1 MSNKLGRFEIL
12 SEIASA
18 GPISLYKASDGE
30 GSQTVALK
38 VLDLATLGE
47 QSGAL
52 VKELTGEAEASKAL
66 KSGNIAQLLAAEEI
80 EGKFVASMEYVQ
92 GNSIATMMARNEGFS
107 IWDLQDIIR
116 QSCQAL
122 DHAHTRK
129 VAHHTL
135 EPAKIMVTWD
145 GSTKILSY
153 GVSLMSA
160 AAAKA
165 EGAVPVVLRYMS
177 PEQVR
182 GEAIDIRSNIF
193 SLGVIM
199 YEMMAERKAFGEED
213 AAKLRKQILE
223 ESPAPPEQFNPK
235 ISDAL
240 SALITKAMA
249 KDPAQRYQSGQEL
262 ISDLEKCK
270 NQPASAAAKS
280 KEPAR
285 GFTAPVK
292 AAGFAGSSNGSSKPA
307 SAEPVQKKTETS
319 ATADGAPQQETET
332 KARAAAAGWGG
343 ATTTTAVA
351 NSVTVSEPAGS
362 PTSPASADSAGA
374 SPANTSSSGTS
385 SSSGAS
391 ISKSVEKLSS
401 TAEVESPEKAAP
413 ATPKI
418 AVDPLMAE
426 PQKSGAAK
434 HSFSEINELPPLKE
448 VFVAPPAAVAEPELP
463 EQPEITIKTPA
474 PPEKPKLPPRVVAQR
489 AVKEIKKTPPQLFV
503 YAIAA
508 AALIML
514 IVVGSIAYRIHSGNS
529 DDDGYPAPAAQAP
542 APKPRAPVT
551 APQVAPASIPPS
563 ASIPAVPVQE
573 AQLPPSTAAPAAAEA
588 APTEE
593 AADNPPNFSVKPK
606 ASRATKAGRKR
617 SFRGRS
623 AAPAVVPG
631 ELTINT
637 TPAGAEV
644 SIDGQKDPSWV
655 TPFNMGGVP
664 PGQHTITVS
673 KPGFGSE
680 TRAINVSAG
689 SKAILVLELA
699 STSAVFAFNS
709 TPEGAEIWMDGR
721 NTGHV
726 TPAQIS
732 VEKAG
737 SHTVTFKKQGY
748 LEEPITANAQSGQT
762 ARIFHVLKILGVTDE
777 IHYKKMFGGGKSS
790 GMATVSIKT
799 DPKGAQIAV
808 NHRVL
813 EKNTPAEFYL
823 NPGTY
828 VLDIT
833 MSGHKSIHRVITLE
847 KDGKFNLEQS
857 LDNE

>member
-1 MSNKLGRFEIL
+1 MSNKLGRFEIS

-18 GPISLYKASDGE
+18 GPISLYKASEGE
-30 GSQTVALK
+30 GSQIVALK
-38 VLDLATLGE
+38 VLDLASLGDNATTL
-47 QSGAL
+47 A
-52 VKELTGEAEASKAL
+52 KDLTGEAEASKAL
-66 KSGNIAQLLAAEEI
+66 KSGNIAQLFTAEEI

-160 AAAKA
+160 GAVKV
-165 EGAVPVVLRYMS
+165 EGAAPAVLRYMS

-213 AAKLRKQILE
+213 AAKVRKQILE

-249 KDPAQRYQSGQEL
+249 KDPALRYQSGQEL

-292 AAGFAGSSNGSSKPA
+292 AGSTGSSSNGGSKPA

-319 ATADGAPQQETET
+319 ASADGASQPEPET

-343 ATTTTAVA
+343 TTTTTAVA
-351 NSVTVSEPAGS
+351 NTATASETVGS
-362 PTSPASADSAGA
+362 PTSPASTESAGA
-374 SPANTSSSGTS
+374 SSSRA
-385 SSSGAS
+385 AS

-401 TAEVESPEKAAP
+401 AAEVESPEKAAP

-426 PQKSGAAK
+426 PQKNGAAK

-448 VFVAPPAAVAEPELP
+448 VYVAPPSAVAEPELP

-474 PPEKPKLPPRVVAQR
+474 PPEKPKVPPRIVAQR

-508 AALIML
+508 AAFIML

-529 DDDGYPAPAAQAP
+529 DDDGYPSPVAQAP

-563 ASIPAVPVQE
+563 VAAPAVPVQE
-573 AQLPPSTAAPAAAEA
+573 AQLPPSTAAPAAAEPT
-588 APTEE
+588 PTEE
-593 AADNPPNFSVKPK
+593 AADNTPDVSVKPR
-606 ASRATKAGRKR
+606 ASRATKASRRRG
-617 SFRGRS
+617 SRGRA

-644 SIDGQKDPSWV
+644 SVDGQKDPSWV

-726 TPAQIS
+726 TPAQMP
-732 VEKAG
+732 VERAG

-813 EKNTPAEFYL
+813 ERNTPAEFYL

-847 KDGKFNLEQS
+847 KDGKFNLEQP

>member
-12 SEIASA
+12 SEISSA
-18 GPISLYKASDGE
+18 GAISLYKACEGE

-38 VLDLATLGE
+38 VLNLATLGE
-47 QSGAL
+47 QASVLA
-52 VKELTGEAEASKAL
+52 KDLTSEAEASKAL
-66 KSGNIAQLLAAEEI
+66 KSGNIAQLLATEEI

-145 GSTKILSY
+145 GSTKILGY

-165 EGAVPVVLRYMS
+165 EGAAPGILRYMS

-213 AAKLRKQILE
+213 AAKVRKQILE
-223 ESPAPPEQFNPK
+223 ESPAPPQQFNPK
-235 ISDAL
+235 VSTTL
-240 SALITKAMA
+240 SELITKAMS

-262 ISDLEKCK
+262 INDLEKCK

-285 GFTAPVK
+285 GFTGPVK
-292 AAGFAGSSNGSSKPA
+292 AAGVGSASANGGSKPA
-307 SAEPVQKKTETS
+307 TSEPVQPQEPEIKVHAAAVGVGGS
-319 ATADGAPQQETET
+319 ATT
-332 KARAAAAGWGG
+332 AAAAVSNLAASAP
-343 ATTTTAVA
+343 AT
-351 NSVTVSEPAGS
+351 G
-362 PTSPASADSAGA
+362 PTSVHSSAISAG
-374 SPANTSSSGTS
+374 T
-385 SSSGAS
+385 
-391 ISKSVEKLSS
+391 EKLSS
-401 TAEVESPEKAAP
+401 AGVESPEKPAP
-413 ATPKI
+413 TAPKI
-418 AVDPLMAE
+418 AVDPLMAA
-426 PQKSGAAK
+426 PAKSGPAK

-448 VFVAPPAAVAEPELP
+448 IYVAPPAPVAAEPELP

-474 PPEKPKLPPRVVAQR
+474 PPEKPKVPPRVVAQK
-489 AVKEIKKTPPQLFV
+489 AVKEIKQTPPQLFV

-514 IVVGSIAYRIHSGNS
+514 LIVGGIAYHIHSGNS
-529 DDDGYPAPAAQAP
+529 DDDSGPAPAAQTPAP
-542 APKPRAPVT
+542 APRAPVT
-551 APQVAPASIPPS
+551 AQPVAPASIPPS
-563 ASIPAVPVQE
+563 APAAAVSVQQ
-573 AQLPPSTAAPAAAEA
+573 AQLPPSNAAPVAVDQEPAT
-588 APTEE
+588 TET
-593 AADNPPNFSVKPK
+593 DNTPEVAIKP
-606 ASRATKAGRKR
+606 SRGRKR
-617 SFRGRS
+617 NARSRS
-623 AAPAVVPG
+623 AAPTVVAG
-631 ELTINT
+631 ELTINS
-637 TPAGAEV
+637 TPAGAQV

-655 TPFNMGGVP
+655 TPFKMAGVP
-664 PGQHTITVS
+664 AGRHTITVS
-673 KPGFGSE
+673 KAGFGNE
-680 TRAINVSAG
+680 VRTIDVTAG
-689 SKAILVLELA
+689 SKALLELELA
-699 STSAVFAFNS
+699 STTAVFAFNS
-709 TPEGAEIWMDGR
+709 TPDGAEIWMDGR
-721 NTGHV
+721 NTGRV
-726 TPAQIS
+726 TPAQIPLD
-732 VEKAG
+732 KAG
-737 SHTVTFKKQGY
+737 NHSVTFKKQGY
-748 LEEPITANAQSGQT
+748 LEEAITANAQFGQT
-762 ARIFHVLKILGVTDE
+762 VRVFHVLKILGITDE
-777 IHYKKMFGGGKSS
+777 IHYKKMFGGGKMS

-799 DPKGAQIAV
+799 EPKGAQIAI

-828 VLDIT
+828 ILDIT
-833 MSGHKSIHRVITLE
+833 MSGYKTLHRVITLD
-847 KDGKFNLEQS
+847 KDGKFNLEQP

>member
-12 SEIASA
+12 SEISST
-18 GPISLYKASDGE
+18 GPISLYKACEGE

-38 VLDLATLGE
+38 VLNLATLGE
-47 QSGAL
+47 QASTLA
-52 VKELTGEAEASKAL
+52 KDLTSEAEASKAL
-66 KSGNIAQLLAAEEI
+66 KSGNIAQLIATEEI

-145 GSTKILSY
+145 GSTKILGY

-160 AAAKA
+160 AVAKA
-165 EGAVPVVLRYMS
+165 EGAAPGILRYMS

-213 AAKLRKQILE
+213 AAKVRKQILE
-223 ESPAPPEQFNPK
+223 DSPASPEQFNPK
-235 ISDAL
+235 VSTTL
-240 SALITKAMA
+240 SELIAKAMA

-262 ISDLEKCK
+262 INDLEKCK
-270 NQPASAAAKS
+270 NQPASAAVKS

-285 GFTAPVK
+285 GFTGPVK
-292 AAGFAGSSNGSSKPA
+292 AAGFGSASANGSSKPA
-307 SAEPVQKKTETS
+307 TSEPVQ
-319 ATADGAPQQETET
+319 PQEAEV
-332 KARAAAAGWGG
+332 KVHAAAAGTGG
-343 ATTTTAVA
+343 SATTTAAAVSNLA
-351 NSVTVSEPAGS
+351 ASVPAAGT
-362 PTSPASADSAGA
+362 TSVNPSA
-374 SPANTSSSGTS
+374 
-385 SSSGAS
+385 
-391 ISKSVEKLSS
+391 ISVGMEKLAS
-401 TAEVESPEKAAP
+401 TAEVESPEKSAP
-413 ATPKI
+413 VVPKI
-418 AVDPLMAE
+418 PVDPLMAA
-426 PQKSGAAK
+426 PAKNGATK

-448 VFVAPPAAVAEPELP
+448 IYVAPPAPVAAEPELP

-474 PPEKPKLPPRVVAQR
+474 PPEKPKVPPRVVAQK
-489 AVKEIKKTPPQLFV
+489 AVKEIKQTPPQLFV

-514 IVVGSIAYRIHSGNS
+514 LIVGGIAYHIHSGNS
-529 DDDGYPAPAAQAP
+529 DDDSGNAPAAQTPAP
-542 APKPRAPVT
+542 APRAPVN
-551 APQVAPASIPPS
+551 AQPVVPASIPPS
-563 ASIPAVPVQE
+563 APAAAVPVQQ
-573 AQLPPSTAAPAAAEA
+573 AQLPPSNAAPV
-588 APTEE
+588 
-593 AADNPPNFSVKPK
+593 AADQEPAAQQPASESDNTPEVAIKP
-606 ASRATKAGRKR
+606 SRGRKR
-617 SFRGRS
+617 NARGRS
-623 AAPAVVPG
+623 AAPAVVAG
-631 ELTINT
+631 ELTINS
-637 TPAGAEV
+637 TPAGAQV

-655 TPFNMGGVP
+655 TPFKMAGVP
-664 PGQHTITVS
+664 AGQHTITVS
-673 KPGFGSE
+673 KAGFGNE
-680 TRAINVSAG
+680 VRTIDVTAG
-689 SKAILVLELA
+689 SKALLELELA
-699 STSAVFAFNS
+699 STTAVFAFNS

-726 TPAQIS
+726 TPAQLS
-732 VEKAG
+732 LDKAG
-737 SHTVTFKKQGY
+737 NHSVTFKKQGY
-748 LEEPITANAQSGQT
+748 LEEPITANAQFGQT
-762 ARIFHVLKILGVTDE
+762 VRVFHVLKILGITDE
-777 IHYKKMFGGGKSS
+777 IHYKKMFGAGKMS

-799 DPKGAQIAV
+799 EPKGAQIAI

-833 MSGHKSIHRVITLE
+833 MSGYKTLHRVITLD
-847 KDGKFNLEQS
+847 KDGKFNLEQP